1 MDMKIIQKIQMA
13 LLIVVL
19 LGATSCE
26 KDLVPKALKTGSA
39 PGPVKSYTYQSIP
52 GGAIITYDLPQGDDL
67 RYVKATYTLNSGVT
81 REAKSTVYKNTI
93 QVDGFANEGDY
104 DIQLNA
110 VGLGDVESE
119 PLMARIKASRPSHKL
134 LIDSVKLNNSM
145 YAAFGGLNID
155 FKNYTQSSM
164 VFHVLAK
171 DATNNW
177 KEIQTSYS
185 SARAGRVRTRG
196 LEPVA
201 RDFAVFVTDRWNNRS
216 DTVSVKLTPL
226 KEALIT
232 TKFTALTLSND
243 TWEHHT
249 GQGRAR
255 PLVILFDGSHNQ
267 NGSIFQTKP
276 TSGMPQWF
284 TFDMTQAFRLSRFIL
299 YADIPPSDRNV
310 FAGGQPMEFE
320 LWGSNAP
327 MASFDSWTL
336 VGSFKSVKPSGSPL
350 GIVTADDIAQARNGE
365 EFEIEGNSGS
375 FRYWR
380 FKTVSTWGNVLYL
393 QLAEL
398 TFYGA
403 L

>member
-1 MDMKIIQKIQMA
+1 MDMKIIQKIQIA
-13 LLIVVL
+13 CLLMVL

-26 KDLVPKALKTGSA
+26 KDLIPKALKTGA
-39 PGPVKSYTYQSIP
+39 EPEPVKNYTYKSIP
-52 GGAIITYDLPQGDDL
+52 GGAIITYDLPKGSDL

-81 REAKSTVYKNTI
+81 RQAKSTVYKNTI
-93 QVDGFANEGDY
+93 QVDGFANEGEY
-104 DIQLNA
+104 EIQLNA
-110 VGLGDVESE
+110 VGLGDVESV
-119 PLMARIKASRPSHKL
+119 PLFAKIKALRPSHKL
-134 LIDSVKLNNSM
+134 LIDSVKLDNTM

-155 FKNYTQSSM
+155 FKNYTKSSI

-171 DATNNW
+171 DVNNNW
-177 KEIQTSYS
+177 KEIQTTYS
-185 SARAGRVRTRG
+185 SAPAGRVRARG
-196 LEPVA
+196 LEPLSSE
-201 RDFAVFVTDRWNNRS
+201 FGVFVTDRWNNRS
-216 DTVSVKLTPL
+216 DTVSVTLTPL

-232 TKFTALTLSND
+232 TKFAALNLSND

-255 PLVILFDGSHNQ
+255 PLIILFDGLRSQ

-276 TSGMPQWF
+276 TSGLPQWF
-284 TFDMTQAFRLSRFIL
+284 TFDMTQPFRLSRFIL
-299 YADIPPSDRNV
+299 YPDIPSSDRNV
-310 FAGGQPMEFE
+310 YAAGQPQEFE
-320 LWGSNAP
+320 LWGSNNP
-327 MASFDSWTL
+327 TASFDSWTL
-336 VGSFKSVKPSGSPL
+336 VGAFKSVKPSGSPL
-350 GIVTADDIAQARNGE
+350 GIVTAEDIAQARNGE
-365 EFEIEGNSGS
+365 EFEVEGNSGS

>member
-1 MDMKIIQKIQMA
+1 MNIIQKIQIA
-13 LLIVVL
+13 LSIAVLIAVS
-19 LGATSCE
+19 SCE
-26 KDLVPKALKTGSA
+26 KDLVPKALKSGEA
-39 PGPVKSYTYQSIP
+39 PGPVKNYTYQSIP
-52 GGAIITYDLPQGDDL
+52 GGAIITYDLPEGSDL
-67 RYVKATYTLNSGVT
+67 RYVKATYTLNSGVA

-93 QVDGFANEGDY
+93 LVDGFANEGDY

-110 VGLGDVESE
+110 VGLGDVESA
-119 PLMARIKASRPSHKL
+119 PLIAKIKAGRPSHKL
-134 LIDSVKLNNSM
+134 LMDSVKLNSSM
-145 YAAFGGLNID
+145 YAAFGGFNID

-164 VFHVLAK
+164 VFHLLAK
-171 DATNNW
+171 DASGTNW

-185 SARAGRVRTRG
+185 SARVGRIRARG

-201 RDFAVFVTDRWNNRS
+201 AEYAVVVTDRWNNRS
-216 DTVSVKLTPL
+216 DTVSLTLTPL

-232 TKFTALTLSND
+232 TKFAALTLSND

-249 GQGRAR
+249 AQGRAR
-255 PLVILFDGSHNQ
+255 PLVILFDGLRNQ

-276 TSGMPQWF
+276 TSGLPQWF

-299 YADIPPSDRNV
+299 YPDIPPSDRNV
-310 FAGGQPMEFE
+310 YAAGQPQEFE
-320 LWGSNAP
+320 LWGSNSP
-327 MASFDSWTL
+327 TASFDSWTL
-336 VGSFKSVKPSGSPL
+336 VGNFKSSKPSGSPL
-350 GIVTADDIAQARNGE
+350 GIVTADDIAQARAGE
-365 EFEIEGNSGS
+365 EYEVEGNAGS

-380 FKTVSTWGNVLYL
+380 FKTISTWGNVLYL